1 MKEYSKKHLGKFIWV
16 SVMTVLNSIMFVG
29 ISLVLQMAIDS
40 AIIGNIKRAIGLS
53 VEFIIAF
60 ALVYWLQA
68 SSLVKLN
75 QMMIA
80 DIRRNLVKRILSK
93 NIIDFKKYKETDYI
107 SLLQNDIKKI
117 EDTYVETLFSIVG
130 ACVQLIFAIIV
141 MTHYS
146 WMFTAV
152 MLGMTMLMFVVPTV
166 FQKKLSKATKE
177 CSETQQLMTEGF
189 SEIVYGY
196 EVTKSFHKEDYRSK
210 KFEKRN
216 QLMQEKTKTL
226 ELCKQANGGV
236 SNVLAFI
243 MQMVICLLAGWFIY
257 CKKMSYGSMVGVIQ
271 VSGSITNPLF
281 QLFTWIPMI
290 KSFAPIWEKI
300 ENFSKC
306 SDQKDTIERLSKSKT
321 SWDTIS
327 LRNVSFA
334 YPGDEKKVLVD
345 INLDIQKGK
354 KYLIVGESGGGKT
367 TLINV
372 LCGNFTP
379 QNGEILVDGKIHMK
393 TSTFLKN
400 LTAVVWQNIFLFNE
414 SIAENIMMGDENN
427 EKLDI
432 IINKACIDDL
442 IMEKGKDYFVG
453 SNGDLLSG
461 GQKQRIAI
469 ARALYAQKE
478 ILALDEGTSALDPK
492 TAKEI
497 EKDFLQKEGLTVIS
511 ICHHVNPEMQ
521 KLYDVI
527 WEMKEGKIL
536 KKSY

>member
-1 MKEYSKKHLGKFIWV
+1 M
-16 SVMTVLNSIMFVG
+16 
-29 ISLVLQMAIDS
+29 
-40 AIIGNIKRAIGLS
+40 
-53 VEFIIAF
+53 
-60 ALVYWLQA
+60 
-68 SSLVKLN
+68 
-75 QMMIA
+75 
-80 DIRRNLVKRILSK
+80 
-93 NIIDFKKYKETDYI
+93 
-107 SLLQNDIKKI
+107 
-117 EDTYVETLFSIVG
+117 
-130 ACVQLIFAIIV
+130 
-141 MTHYS
+141 
-146 WMFTAV
+146 
-152 MLGMTMLMFVVPTV
+152 
-166 FQKKLSKATKE
+166 
-177 CSETQQLMTEGF
+177 
-189 SEIVYGY
+189 
-196 EVTKSFHKEDYRSK
+196 
-210 KFEKRN
+210 
-216 QLMQEKTKTL
+216 
-226 ELCKQANGGV
+226 
-236 SNVLAFI
+236 
-243 MQMVICLLAGWFIY
+243 
-257 CKKMSYGSMVGVIQ
+257 
-271 VSGSITNPLF
+271 
-281 QLFTWIPMI
+281 
-290 KSFAPIWEKI
+290 
-300 ENFSKC
+300 
-306 SDQKDTIERLSKSKT
+306 SKSKT

-497 EKDFLQKEGLTVIS
+497 EKDILQKKGLTVIS

-521 KLYDVI
+521 KLYDVT
-527 WEMKEGKIL
+527 WEVKEGKIL

>member
-1 MKEYSKKHLGKFIWV
+1 M
-16 SVMTVLNSIMFVG
+16 N
-29 ISLVLQMAIDS
+29 
-40 AIIGNIKRAIGLS
+40 
-53 VEFIIAF
+53 
-60 ALVYWLQA
+60 
-68 SSLVKLN
+68 
-75 QMMIA
+75 
-80 DIRRNLVKRILSK
+80 
-93 NIIDFKKYKETDYI
+93 
-107 SLLQNDIKKI
+107 
-117 EDTYVETLFSIVG
+117 
-130 ACVQLIFAIIV
+130 
-141 MTHYS
+141 
-146 WMFTAV
+146 
-152 MLGMTMLMFVVPTV
+152 
-166 FQKKLSKATKE
+166 
-177 CSETQQLMTEGF
+177 
-189 SEIVYGY
+189 
-196 EVTKSFHKEDYRSK
+196 
-210 KFEKRN
+210 
-216 QLMQEKTKTL
+216 
-226 ELCKQANGGV
+226 
-236 SNVLAFI
+236 
-243 MQMVICLLAGWFIY
+243 
-257 CKKMSYGSMVGVIQ
+257 
-271 VSGSITNPLF
+271 
-281 QLFTWIPMI
+281 
-290 KSFAPIWEKI
+290 
-300 ENFSKC
+300 
-306 SDQKDTIERLSKSKT
+306 
-321 SWDTIS
+321 
-327 LRNVSFA
+327 FA

-497 EKDFLQKEGLTVIS
+497 EKDILQKKGLTVIS

-521 KLYDVI
+521 KLYDVT
-527 WEMKEGKIL
+527 WEVKEGKIL